1 MTKII
6 YTIIVENTRSAQ
18 NIGAIFRS
26 ADAFACDSIILTGIS
41 ATPPHKDILK
51 TALGAT
57 LSVNWQYLNNIKDAI
72 ELLRTNGYRIIAI
85 EQTPGATLLQEV
97 NFGNY
102 PKQAFIVGNEVE
114 GISHEAI
121 SLCDEVIEIP
131 QAGVKKSI
139 NVAIAASIVMWSC
152 FKHNLSS
159 TKQPV

>member
-1 MTKII
+1 MTKITYI
-6 YTIIVENTRSAQ
+6 IIVENARSAQ
-18 NIGAIFRS
+18 NIGAIFRT

-57 LSVNWQYLNNIKDAI
+57 LSVNWHYFDNTKDAI
-72 ELLRTNGYRIIAI
+72 ELLRSNGYRIIAI
-85 EQTPGATLLQEV
+85 EQAPGATLLQDV
-97 NFGNY
+97 NFGHH

-114 GISHEAI
+114 GVSPEAI
-121 SLCDEVIEIP
+121 SLCDEVFEIP

-159 TKQPV
+159 TD

>member
-6 YTIIVENTRSAQ
+6 YSIIVENTRSAQ

-26 ADAFACDSIILTGIS
+26 ADAFACDRIILTGIS

-57 LSVNWQYLNNIKDAI
+57 LSVNWQYLDNIKDAI
-72 ELLRTNGYRIIAI
+72 ESLRTDGYRIIAL
-85 EQTPGATLLQEV
+85 EQTPGATLLQDV

-114 GISHEAI
+114 GVSPEAM
-121 SLCDEVIEIP
+121 SLCDQVIEIP

-139 NVAIAASIVMWSC
+139 NVAIAASILMWSC

-159 TKQPV
+159 SE

>member
-6 YTIIVENTRSAQ
+6 YSIIVENTRSAQ

-26 ADAFACDSIILTGIS
+26 ADAFACDRIILTGIS

-57 LSVNWQYLNNIKDAI
+57 LSVNWQYLDNIKDAI
-72 ELLRTNGYRIIAI
+72 ELLRTDGYRIIAL
-85 EQTPGATLLQEV
+85 EQTPGATLLQDV

-114 GISHEAI
+114 GVSPETM
-121 SLCDEVIEIP
+121 SLCDQVIEIP

-139 NVAIAASIVMWSC
+139 NVAIAASILMWSC

-159 TKQPV
+159 SE